1 MFSLTL
7 WTLLNRQVIFLKV
20 LFNAYLADLI
30 IFLGF
35 GSVKLQK
42 NVFNNLTIFLPN
54 SGVLVLETLFLPFYW
69 DANPGFIFN
78 AWSETPFDLPFCI
91 LSYLKFSL

>member
-1 MFSLTL
+1 MFEFVLIDVMDPIKQASY
-7 WTLLNRQVIFLKV
+7 ILKV

-35 GSVKLQK
+35 GSVKLQI

-54 SGVLVLETLFLPFYW
+54 SGVLVLESLFLPFYG
-69 DANPGFIFN
+69 DTNPGIIFN
-78 AWSETPFDLPFCI
+78 A
-91 LSYLKFSL
+91 